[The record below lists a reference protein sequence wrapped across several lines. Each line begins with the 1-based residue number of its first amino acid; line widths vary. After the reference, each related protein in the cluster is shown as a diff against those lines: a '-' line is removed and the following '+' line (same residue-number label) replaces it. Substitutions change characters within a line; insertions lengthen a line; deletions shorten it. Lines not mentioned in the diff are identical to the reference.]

1 MSCVTVRFHRGSGWG
16 SALVRSFTRSPIGH
30 VDLLVPGYGV
40 LDVRPSV
47 GARWAQVDKVPDM
60 GLLHEI
66 DLDTSGRVVAL
77 HLAAE
82 SLENELP
89 APYDWSGAIAAG
101 VPLLAREHATA
112 FFCSEAVGT
121 LLHRAGLIRWS
132 EPWRLQPVSLLSL
145 CQFHQEIT

>member
-1 MSCVTVRFHRGSGWG
+1 MSHVTVRFHKGRGWG
-16 SALVRSFTRSPIGH
+16 SAIVRAFTRSPIGH
-30 VDLLVPGYGV
+30 VDVLVPGRGI

-47 GARWAQVDKVPDM
+47 GARWAQPKEVPDM
-60 GLLHEI
+60 GLVHEI
-66 DLDTSGRVVAL
+66 DLDTSERVVAL

-82 SLENELP
+82 SMEQELP

-145 CQFHQEIT
+145 CLFHKEIT